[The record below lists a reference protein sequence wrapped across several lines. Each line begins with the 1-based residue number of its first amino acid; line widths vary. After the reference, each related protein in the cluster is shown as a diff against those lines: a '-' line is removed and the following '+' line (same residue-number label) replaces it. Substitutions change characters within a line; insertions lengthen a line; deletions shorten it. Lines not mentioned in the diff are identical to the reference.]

1 MGKAMLVAHV
11 SCYVDPEGRTPQELL
26 ERWPTLTDVAAAAVG
41 DDVEIV
47 VVQAATRD
55 DVIVH
60 RGVSC
65 HFVADYRRSFV
76 PRRGV
81 VASRKPRKLT
91 TVIHGLAPDIVHLH
105 GLSFLRQGDFIA
117 RSLPE
122 KPVLVQDHADRPPLP
137 ARLSPFFFRRRAR
150 GISGVSFTS
159 REQATPFVDTGM
171 FDRDIPVFE
180 ILESSSRFTPGDRDT
195 ARAETGLHG
204 DPCLVW
210 VGRLAVVKDPL
221 TVVDA
226 FARALPELRD
236 PHLWCYYAQAPLL
249 EEVQRR
255 LALDPRLAERVH
267 LEGQVPHQRVE
278 ALLRSADFLVL
289 ASRSEGSGY
298 AVIEAMACGTPPI
311 VTDVP
316 ALRRITGGGSV
327 GALVPP
333 GDARAMGNA
342 LVTWSRRD
350 RNTMREA
357 VRDYFERELSFEA
370 LGRDLRAAYRTLDG
384 AS

>member
-1 MGKAMLVAHV
+1 MRVVHV
-11 SCYVDPEGRTPQELL
+11 SCYVDPAGRAPRALL
-26 ERWPTLTDVAAAAVG
+26 RAWPTLTEVARAASG
-41 DDVEIV
+41 DGIEVT
-47 VVQAATRD
+47 VVQAAATD
-55 DVIVH
+55 ELVEWH
-60 RGVSC
+60 GLPC
-65 HFVADYRRSFV
+65 HFVRDYRRSLSPRGPTLLASRT
-76 PRRGV
+76 PRRL
-81 VASRKPRKLT
+81 AAKLAKL
-91 TVIHGLAPDIVHLH
+91 HPDLLHLH
-105 GLSFLRQGDFIA
+105 GLSFLRQA
-117 RSLPE
+117 RFFRRTLSRAAILI
-122 KPVLVQDHADRPPLP
+122 QDHADRPSRR
-137 ARLSPFFFRRRAR
+137 AFRRPAVDDAR
-150 GISGVSFTS
+150 VGVAFTS
-159 REQATPFVDTGM
+159 RQQATPFVDAGM
-171 FDRDIPVFE
+171 FDRDLPVFE
-180 ILESSSRFTPGDRDT
+180 ILESSSRFAPGDRDT

-210 VGRLAVVKDPL
+210 VGRLAAVKDPL
-221 TVVDA
+221 TVVEA

-236 PHLWCYYAQAPLL
+236 PHLWCYYSQAPLL

-255 LALDPRLAERVH
+255 LALDHRLAERVH

-278 ALLRSADFLVL
+278 ALLRSADFLVSG
-289 ASRSEGSGY
+289 SRSEGSGY

-333 GDARAMGNA
+333 NDARAMGKA

-350 RNTMREA
+350 RVPLREA

-370 LGRDLRAAYRTLDG
+370 LGRDLRAAYRTLGG